1 MKPGIR
7 VFDVKL
13 QDKVVLKDFDVV
25 AAAGGKNR
33 ALVKDFS
40 VTIDKRE
47 LSIELLPKATSVT
60 RETAPIL
67 SAIEI
72 VEKKQSVERD
82 TMT

>member
-1 MKPGIR
+1 VKPGIR